1 LFAQIDFQSKTVGHS
16 SGFRQ
21 GACLKDSISNGKYV
35 LKLMIQPSNDIQAL
49 KNCVTSALKNAL
61 LGARPQAFRPK
72 GMFEI
77 VHPAQKMTGV
87 C

>member
-1 LFAQIDFQSKTVGHS
+1 M
-16 SGFRQ
+16 
-21 GACLKDSISNGKYV
+21 SNGKYV
-35 LKLMIQPSNDIQAL
+35 LKLVIQPSNDIQTL
-49 KNCVTSALKNAL
+49 KNRVTTASKNAL
-61 LGARPQAFRPK
+61 LGTRPEVFRPK